1 MNSEQQTETLQQLAD
16 GLQRRRLV
24 APARIVMDMLTPLG
38 FLAGQVALFIRPL
51 VPQGRWHAYVSALSD
66 EQGWELLHTLIERR
80 DC

>member
-1 MNSEQQTETLQQLAD
+1 
-16 GLQRRRLV
+16 
-24 APARIVMDMLTPLG
+24 MDMLTPLG